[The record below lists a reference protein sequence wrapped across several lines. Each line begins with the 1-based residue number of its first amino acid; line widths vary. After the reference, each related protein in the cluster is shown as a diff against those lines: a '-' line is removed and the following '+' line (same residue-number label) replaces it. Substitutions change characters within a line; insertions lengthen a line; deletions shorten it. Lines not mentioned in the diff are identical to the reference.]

1 MKRKKANYYLQRKMN
16 NGKPPEEILRKLNMT
31 AGQVRDAMEK
41 YKPLI
46 YKP

>member
-1 MKRKKANYYLQRKMN
+1 MKRKKLSYYLQKKMN
-16 NGKPPEEILRKLNMT
+16 NGKPPEEILRNLKLT
-31 AGQVRDAMEK
+31 VGQVREAMDK